1 MRSNVNTYSVFLSS
15 LTVMLFLVMV
25 SALAQPTQDNLLHQT
40 PTAVTTRSGSSVRN
54 PSFEQQDSAGFAQ
67 NWQFRPNLT
76 SLDDTASDGQW
87 SLRVATSEPSD
98 AYSRQ
103 SSLELMPNTRY
114 TVRVRV
120 KTEAVRGSGAGFRL
134 LVGDA
139 RVESERLRG
148 DHDWRVLEES
158 FITPATFDDSYLDL
172 IWNVE
177 SGVIWYDQLE
187 LFVDTGIFNRNQAN
201 LARESFNVSDVPVRP
216 LDNVPIGV
224 FQAGAHL
231 GGIAGFDLMVTRLQ
245 AAGMDSAILIERS
258 QSQALFDSADEA
270 NFKLILMPIFE
281 LDRSW
286 WPDEFPATLAQAQR
300 AASAIIDNVRGHSS
314 LFAYALTD
322 EPSNQQAEKVCLL
335 TDTFRDL
342 DASTPVTGV
351 FIGLNR
357 GDLIFRDCQPDIL
370 LIDLYPFKEE
380 SALGDFSMRGFGY
393 NNLDY
398 VDYIRRFTRFKTP
411 EQPLWVLLQTHK
423 TDWPNYKLREPTP
436 AELRAMNWL
445 ALGEGASG
453 FFYFHWT
460 SAQTWRGLADNP
472 DLLAEVGHFS
482 RRVRA
487 LETLLLSWHKTDDA
501 FFVADTSR
509 NDDND
514 QFAYTSTLSTAQVVP
529 PEGELSAQVQRE
541 DMYVLLVNRDV
552 TNTRTFTLEMLPT
565 LGTPDSVELLNA
577 ESGALQTLTD
587 PITLAPG
594 DAALF
599 QVFFAGL
606 EQTIARH
613 NPENPVDTRDVDARD
628 VDTAN
633 VETVNDTTSEAPDN
647 TAASDAANPTA
658 TDTTTVEAESDT
670 AENSNQDASEA
681 AVDTSTDTSTDTVSD
696 TTEQVPETSSG
707 ASSETVPEATSNRE
721 ETPNEADEAT
731 SDTAEEAVVT
741 AETNV
746 AETNV
751 AASMV
756 TETASNDEVNNDD
769 TLLADMAMN
778 NVVDNSITSTVRES
792 TTTAATLVELP
803 ADGRRAK
810 TIENGSVPYYPID
823 WNLPVDVWWDGHPL
837 NPANGGFD
845 ASEVVHPQ
853 PRVNVCDYQQGSQT
867 GGILEALND
876 LPIAGGTLWLPAA
889 CGPYVIRTPLEWLQD
904 RYSHQGQIN
913 ILRRSNV
920 HFLSDGARIISQP
933 SVQREGDESTL
944 LNFKSM
950 EIQDGNREGNP
961 ERNIY
966 FENLTFDGNNQL
978 HQALSFDGVRD
989 VYIYNVRFEDFILT
1003 RDKHPGAIRAA
1014 IQSDNLW
1021 CIRCAFHNA
1030 SQGIY
1035 IDGSHNSGVI
1045 ESTFTGS
1052 YRMAVLL
1059 LTNDDTALFSERQRS
1074 AQYFVIANNTFDY
1087 RNGAV
1092 IQMAAA
1098 NTLVTNNIVRG
1109 SHSFFVGLDGK
1120 WSGVLR
1126 DGLIYDYYGNVIRSN
1141 TIEGS
1146 LEFFLE
1152 VSGWN
1157 EGDYRRYNIGD
1168 ITVADNSATDVRTI
1182 LNLRPRFD
1190 EALIDG
1196 IRVHNNRFT
1205 GVRNIQRKDGLGTVL
1220 NVDFIDN
1227 TIEYNE

>member
-1 MRSNVNTYSVFLSS
+1 
-15 LTVMLFLVMV
+15 
-25 SALAQPTQDNLLHQT
+25 
-40 PTAVTTRSGSSVRN
+40 
-54 PSFEQQDSAGFAQ
+54 
-67 NWQFRPNLT
+67 
-76 SLDDTASDGQW
+76 
-87 SLRVATSEPSD
+87 
-98 AYSRQ
+98 
-103 SSLELMPNTRY
+103 
-114 TVRVRV
+114 
-120 KTEAVRGSGAGFRL
+120 
-134 LVGDA
+134 
-139 RVESERLRG
+139 
-148 DHDWRVLEES
+148 
-158 FITPATFDDSYLDL
+158 
-172 IWNVE
+172 
-177 SGVIWYDQLE
+177 
-187 LFVDTGIFNRNQAN
+187 
-201 LARESFNVSDVPVRP
+201 
-216 LDNVPIGV
+216 
-224 FQAGAHL
+224 
-231 GGIAGFDLMVTRLQ
+231 
-245 AAGMDSAILIERS
+245 
-258 QSQALFDSADEA
+258 
-270 NFKLILMPIFE
+270 
-281 LDRSW
+281 
-286 WPDEFPATLAQAQR
+286 
-300 AASAIIDNVRGHSS
+300 
-314 LFAYALTD
+314 
-322 EPSNQQAEKVCLL
+322 
-335 TDTFRDL
+335 
-342 DASTPVTGV
+342 
-351 FIGLNR
+351 
-357 GDLIFRDCQPDIL
+357 
-370 LIDLYPFKEE
+370 
-380 SALGDFSMRGFGY
+380 MRGFGY

-423 TDWPNYKLREPTP
+423 TDWPNYKLREPSA

-509 NDDND
+509 NDDSD

-529 PEGELSAQVQRE
+529 PEGELTAQAQRE

-565 LGTPDSVELLNA
+565 LGTPDTVELLNA
-577 ESGALQTLTD
+577 ESGALQTLSD

-606 EQTIARH
+606 EQAIARH
-613 NPENPVDTRDVDARD
+613 DPESPVDAGDVDAG
-628 VDTAN
+628 N
-633 VETVNDTTSEAPDN
+633 V
-647 TAASDAANPTA
+647 DAANIDAGISMQAMLMQPMSKPSTTLPAKPLMTLLTVMLLVVALVVPKVQPLKPLATQLLTPQRLKLSPTRL
-658 TDTTTVEAESDT
+658 
-670 AENSNQDASEA
+670 ENSNQDASEV
-681 AVDTSTDTSTDTVSD
+681 AVDTSTDTVSD
-696 TTEQVPETSSG
+696 TTEPVPEISSETSSE
-707 ASSETVPEATSNRE
+707 AVPEAMPETMPETVPEATSARE
-721 ETPNEADEAT
+721 ETPNEAD
-731 SDTAEEAVVT
+731 
-741 AETNV
+741 V
-746 AETNV
+746 AGADV
-751 AASMV
+751 AASTV
-756 TETASNDEVNNDD
+756 DDIEATNDNEANDNEA
-769 TLLADMAMN
+769 LLADIAISNVLDN
-778 NVVDNSITSTVRES
+778 NIVSSVRAS

-810 TIENGSVPYYPID
+810 TIENGSVPYYPVD
-823 WNLPVDVWWDGHPL
+823 WNLPVDAWWDGHPL
-837 NPANGGFD
+837 NPANGGFA

-876 LPIAGGTLWLPAA
+876 LPIAGGTLWLPEA
-889 CGPYVIRTPLEWLQD
+889 CGPYVISTPLEWLQD

-920 HFLSDGARIISQP
+920 HFLSDGARIVSQP
-933 SVQREGDESTL
+933 SVQLEGDESTL
-944 LNFKSM
+944 MNFKSM

-989 VYIYNVRFEDFILT
+989 VYIYNVRFADFILT

-1035 IDGSHNSGVI
+1035 VDGSHNSGVI

-1052 YRMAVLL
+1052 YRIAVLL
-1059 LTNDDTALFSERQRS
+1059 LTNDDTALFSEKQRS

-1098 NTLVTNNIVRG
+1098 NTLVTNNVVRG

-1126 DGLIYDYYGNVIRSN
+1126 DGLIYDYYGNVIRDN

-1168 ITVADNSATDVRTI
+1168 ITVTDNSATNVRTI

-1190 EALIDG
+1190 DALIDS
-1196 IRVHNNRFT
+1196 IRVENNRFA
-1205 GVRNIQRKDGLGTVL
+1205 GVRTIRRDDGLGTVL
-1220 NVDFIDN
+1220 NVDFIN
-1227 TIEYNE
+1227 NIIEYNE